1 MEGLADVGYRWA
13 EEIAPKNHRADPE
26 DSPNHIKGDVAQIR
40 HERGARHR
48 RAERP
53 NDGHEARKNDRAAPI
68 FFIEV
73 MRALKMAA
81 PEEER
86 VLLSIQSRPGGA
98 ANPVAK
104 LVSDDGAGHDGQQ
117 KPPQRNHS
125 SGGKKAGS
133 DQQGIAPQKEPNQQD
148 GFDENDDTDPAPPPP
163 ADSPSNA

>member
-1 MEGLADVGYRWA
+1 MDALADVGYRSA
-13 EEIAPKNHRADPE
+13 EEIAPKNH
-26 DSPNHIKGDVAQIR
+26 
-40 HERGARHR
+40 
-48 RAERP
+48 
-53 NDGHEARKNDRAAPI
+53 RAAPI

-86 VLLSIQSRPGGA
+86 VLLSIQSRSGGA

-125 SGGKKAGS
+125 SGGKDAGS
-133 DQQGIAPQKEPNQQD
+133 DQQGIARQKEPNEKA
-148 GFDENDDTDPAPPPP
+148 GFDEDDETDQGRSAP
-163 ADSPSNA
+163 AD